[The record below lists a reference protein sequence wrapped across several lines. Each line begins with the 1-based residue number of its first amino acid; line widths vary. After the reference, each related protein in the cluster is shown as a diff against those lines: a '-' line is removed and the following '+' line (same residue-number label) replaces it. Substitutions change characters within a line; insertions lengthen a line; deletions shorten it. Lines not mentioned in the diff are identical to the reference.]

1 MKQRQRSQLFL
12 NPGKEV
18 ILKIDR
24 NIFTMMAVVAQTWK
38 LDMKNVLNH
47 LLFPTPWSLTT
58 TNGSLCK
65 TNKMALSTFLEKLSS
80 PAECLPDNA
89 TYIIKAITIVQNR
102 KCNQKTFSE
111 VVELLFSSFFIETG
125 QCQRV
130 DINLVYIENSWKP
143 QDYTMVVVYQR
154 IKEQNGFYSFFVQRE
169 EEGALQIET

>member
-1 MKQRQRSQLFL
+1 MKQRQRSQKSAVSKS
-12 NPGKEV
+12 GKEV

-24 NIFTMMAVVAQTWK
+24 NIFTVMAVVAQTWK

-89 TYIIKAITIVQNR
+89 TYIINAITIVQNR

-125 QCQRV
+125 ECQRV
-130 DINLVYIENSWKP
+130 NINLIYIENSWKP
-143 QDYTMVVVYQR
+143 QD
-154 IKEQNGFYSFFVQRE
+154 
-169 EEGALQIET
+169 